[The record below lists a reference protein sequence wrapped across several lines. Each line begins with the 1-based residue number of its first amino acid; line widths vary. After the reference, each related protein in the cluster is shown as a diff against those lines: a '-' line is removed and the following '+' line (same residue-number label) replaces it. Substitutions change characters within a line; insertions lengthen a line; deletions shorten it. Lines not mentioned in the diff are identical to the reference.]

1 VLLSGTEIELD
12 EKTQLKG
19 TIMGAPKPWS
29 EWDVAAEPEPYE
41 ESYLPGT
48 FLFPLDIRV
57 ATEHLSLSVQILRL
71 LHLSKTL
78 RETMRMLMI
87 RFRESTKSF

>member
-1 VLLSGTEIELD
+1 MLLSGTEIELD

-19 TIMGAPKPWS
+19 TIVGAPKPWS

-48 FLFPLDIRV
+48 L
-57 ATEHLSLSVQILRL
+57 LSLLHVRAAAKHLLFFSQILRL